1 MTWFT
6 TSDQSNWRVD
16 NGMKIISKLIATAAA
31 IGAAGAAT
39 TLAAPAYAATT
50 MASRNVSASSLGPGA
65 NASNG
70 EIVIGTN

>member
-1 MTWFT
+1 
-6 TSDQSNWRVD
+6 
-16 NGMKIISKLIATAAA
+16 MKIIS
-31 IGAAGAAT
+31 
-39 TLAAPAYAATT
+39 T

>member
-6 TSDQSNWRVD
+6 ASDQSNWRVD
-16 NGMKIISKLIATAAA
+16 NGMKIISKLIAAAA
-31 IGAAGAAT
+31 AVGAAVAAT

-50 MASRNVSASSLGPGA
+50 TAFHDVSGSSLGPGA

-70 EIVIGTN
+70 EIIIGTT